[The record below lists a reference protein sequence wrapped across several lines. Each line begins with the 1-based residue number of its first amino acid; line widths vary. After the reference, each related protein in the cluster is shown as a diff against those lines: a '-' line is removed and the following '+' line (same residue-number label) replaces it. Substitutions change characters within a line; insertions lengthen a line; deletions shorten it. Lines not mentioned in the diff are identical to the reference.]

1 MSVGLRLSNR
11 LPAAD
16 SDITLDRRARP
27 PGGAPGS
34 GRLGQD
40 PNPPPIISVIS
51 VWAHRRPTAIMVAAH
66 AAAAAL
72 QLRRQVTAPEL

>member
-40 PNPPPIISVIS
+40 PNPPPIISV
-51 VWAHRRPTAIMVAAH
+51 WAHRRPTAIMVAAH
-66 AAAAAL
+66 AAAAL